1 MNKAPLIIAGVAV
14 LAVAGYM
21 VYQQKQAGMEAAP
34 EEMGLDMP
42 APAPMPDM
50 EAAPAPAPMPDMEA
64 APAPEAAPMPD
75 EAPAPEEA
83 PAPAAE
89 EETAQ

>member
-34 EEMGLDMP
+34 AEMGLDMP

-50 EAAPAPAPMPDMEA
+50 EAAPAPAPMPGE
-64 APAPEAAPMPD
+64 APAPEAAPMPED
-75 EAPAPEEA
+75 EMAPEAAPVEEA
-83 PAPAAE
+83 PAAEPAI
-89 EETAQ
+89 